1 MKIETVIAES
11 KDEFTQQVLTV
22 VMEMILKDKK
32 KELNHIDF
40 KKKEE
45 ALKNEFNSVY
55 GKNDVKEF
63 IFCVW
68 EKIEEC
74 SDDCKVIS

>member
-1 MKIETVIAES
+1 MWCPDQLKNELKS
-11 KDEFTQQVLTV
+11 KDATNNESEAPSKSISKQG
-22 VMEMILKDKK
+22 K
-32 KELNHIDF
+32 DF

-55 GKNDVKEF
+55 GKNNVKEF